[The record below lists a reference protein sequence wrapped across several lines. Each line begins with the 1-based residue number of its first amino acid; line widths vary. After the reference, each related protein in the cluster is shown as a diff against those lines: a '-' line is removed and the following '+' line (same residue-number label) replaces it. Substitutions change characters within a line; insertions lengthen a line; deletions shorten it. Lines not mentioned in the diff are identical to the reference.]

1 MTLTID
7 LAPEEETELS
17 NAASRE
23 GMNPSEYAHR
33 LLVKQLGLADP
44 VAGGWAVEDKQPP
57 FYARATPEEWKR
69 EFEAWSQNHDRST
82 PLLSDEALRRENL
95 YEDRGM

>member
-1 MTLTID
+1 MTIIID

-23 GMNPSEYAHR
+23 GMEPSEYAHR
-33 LLVKQLGLADP
+33 LLVEQLGLADR
-44 VAGGWAVEDKQPP
+44 VAGPRAVVDKQPP

-69 EFEAWSQNHDRST
+69 EFEAWSQSHDQTS
-82 PLLSDEALRRENL
+82 PLLSDEALRRESL